1 MVASIERKTSEAL
14 LYRIYIALLFTYY
27 SLTFLTT
34 TTLSAVKNHSLF
46 LFLLFFVALIILVVS
61 IVVTTKELL
70 EQLHSGGA
78 RWKALA
84 LAAFR
89 CALVLLVIVSFLIK
103 NQSWETWALSLLAVT
118 SMRFDEAKLFKTGY
132 KIGAFLVIVVFFLS
146 MLDLVDNNR
155 GNAFGFIYR
164 THYACHL
171 LCLALVYCIWKDGKL
186 SWKGELGLVAL
197 FILNALFIKGKTLFA
212 CLLLL
217 MIGTY
222 WRHYRHIGGIPYQ
235 DRQAFGA
242 VVPILFRIVYLP
254 VLALDHLIIWLRL
267 NRFDKK
273 RLYRVMVWSF
283 VICAIV
289 IISLSAFYRPLKP
302 LLDRIPGLS
311 SVKSRFLLGALG
323 FEEFP
328 VRILGN
334 NVPQMGLSNTE
345 DNVFFYYA
353 LDSGYIKLLLEYG
366 WLIFLVVLGLMT
378 WAQVRLF
385 RSRRYYA
392 VFLLSIFAIDGMME
406 YWIISL
412 GYNLFILLASC
423 KLQSPEAWEACP
435 DIQESKRDKTRGR
448 KTILRNVG
456 LALGA
461 LTLCWW
467 CATAYPIS
475 TWSNWT
481 PVSNATVVVPGSYI
495 DGISTQQMRERRLEQ
510 ALQYMEAYED
520 SRCILAGGQAETG
533 EMMDWMLAHGIDA
546 KRLTADARS
555 TSEDEMLINAKET
568 IENNG
573 LPVRLTICTFKMQQA
588 RVARHAK
595 AMNIPLNGL
604 TVDMPWLVYLPNY
617 FLEQWKIL
625 L

>member
-1 MVASIERKTSEAL
+1 MDASIERKTSGAL
-14 LYRIYIALLFTYY
+14 VYRIYAALLFTHYT
-27 SLTFLTT
+27 LAFLTT
-34 TTLSAVKNHSLF
+34 TTLSAVKNHPLF
-46 LFLLFFVALIILVVS
+46 YPLNYLVVLIILIVAT
-61 IVVTTKELL
+61 VVTAKELL
-70 EQLHSGGA
+70 EQLHSGDA
-78 RWKALA
+78 KWKALA

-89 CALVLLVIVSFLIK
+89 CALVLLTILSFSF
-103 NQSWETWALSLLAVT
+103 NWWSWDTWLLSLLAVA
-118 SMRFDEAKLFKTGY
+118 SMKFDEKKLFRTGY
-132 KIGAFLVIVVFFLS
+132 KIGAFLVVAFFFLS
-146 MLDLVDNNR
+146 MLDIVHNNR
-155 GNAFGFIYR
+155 GDAFGFTYR

-171 LCLALVYCIWKDGKL
+171 LCLALIYCIWKDGKL

-222 WRHYRHIGGIPYQ
+222 WRHYRHVGGIPYQ
-235 DRQAFGA
+235 DRQVFGA

-254 VLALDHLIIWLRL
+254 VLALDYIIKWLRL
-267 NRFDKK
+267 DRFDRK
-273 RLYRVMVWSF
+273 RLYRVMIWSF

-289 IISLSAFYRPLKP
+289 IISLSVFYRPLKP
-302 LLDRIPGLS
+302 LLDRIPGLG
-311 SVKSRFLLGALG
+311 SVKSRLLLGALG

-328 VRILGN
+328 VRILGGFI
-334 NVPQMGLSNTE
+334 PQWGNSNTE
-345 DNVFFYYA
+345 DIVPFYYA

-366 WLIFLVVLGLMT
+366 WLLFLIVLGLMT

-406 YWIISL
+406 YWIVSL

-435 DIQESKRDKTRGR
+435 EIQGSKGDRPRGR
-448 KTILRNVG
+448 KAILRNVG

-461 LTLCWW
+461 VALCWW

-510 ALQYMEAYED
+510 ALQYMAAYED
-520 SRCILAGGQAETG
+520 SRCILAGGQDEAG
-533 EMMDWMLAHGIDA
+533 EMMDWMLARGIDA

-555 TSEDEMLINAKET
+555 TSVDEMLINAKET
-568 IENNG
+568 IENSG
-573 LPVRLTICTFKMQQA
+573 LPVRMTVCTFKMQQA
-588 RVARHAK
+588 RVARRAK

>member
-1 MVASIERKTSEAL
+1 MDASLERKTSGAL
-14 LYRIYIALLFTYY
+14 LYRIYAALLFTHYT
-27 SLTFLTT
+27 LAFLTT
-34 TTLSAVKNHSLF
+34 TTLYAVTNHTLF
-46 LFLLFFVALIILVVS
+46 YLLYYFVVLAMLIVS
-61 IVVTTKELL
+61 TVVTVKELL
-70 EQLHSGGA
+70 EQLNSGGE
-78 RWKALA
+78 RWRVIA

-89 CALVLLVIVSFLIK
+89 CALVVLTIVSFLI
-103 NQSWETWALSLLAVT
+103 NRWVWEAWFLSLLAIT
-118 SMRFDEAKLFKTGY
+118 CMRFDEKRLFRTGY
-132 KIGAFLVIVVFFLS
+132 KIGAFLVVAFFFLS
-146 MLDLVDNNR
+146 MLDIVHNNR
-155 GNAFGFIYR
+155 GDAFGFIYR

-171 LCLALVYCIWKDGKL
+171 LCLALAYCVWKDGKL
-186 SWKGELGLVAL
+186 SWRAELGLVAL

-222 WRHYRHIGGIPYQ
+222 WRHYRHIGGIPCQ
-235 DRQAFGA
+235 DRQAFGP
-242 VVPILFRIVYLP
+242 VVPILFKIVYLP
-254 VLALDHLIIWLRL
+254 VWALDCLVRWLRL
-267 NRFDKK
+267 DRFDRK

-289 IISLSAFYRPLKP
+289 IISLSVFYRPLKP
-302 LLDRIPGLS
+302 LLDRVPGLET
-311 SVKSRFLLGALG
+311 VKSRLLMGAMA

-334 NVPQMGLSNTE
+334 YVPQMGMSSTE
-345 DNVFFYYA
+345 DIVPFYYA

-366 WLIFLVVLGLMT
+366 WLLFLVVLGLMT

-406 YWIISL
+406 YWIVSL
-412 GYNLFILLASC
+412 AYNLFILLASC
-423 KLQSPEAWEACP
+423 KLECPEVWEACP
-435 DIQESKRDKTRGR
+435 DIQGDRPRGG
-448 KTILRNVG
+448 KAILRNVG

-461 LTLCWW
+461 VALCWW

-510 ALQYMEAYED
+510 ALQYMEAYEG
-520 SRCILAGGQAETG
+520 SRCILAGGQAEAG
-533 EMMDWMLAHGIDA
+533 EMMDWMLAHGVDA

-555 TSEDEMLINAKET
+555 ASVDEMLVNAKET
-568 IENNG
+568 IESDG
-573 LPVRLTICTFKMQQA
+573 LPARMTVCTFKMQQA
-588 RVARHAK
+588 RVARRAS
-595 AMNIPLNGL
+595 AMNLPVNGL